1 VNGSHLERGDSHN
14 FGRRV
19 SSRDGWIV
27 KPRTVTWER
36 LLLSRKSPL
45 RRLLEQLAKRDGL
58 GRDAFGFLPDLAFSR
73 ARTLLSGEVESL
85 ELAPLPSLSNDERR
99 ALARI
104 TARCIALSSFLGL
117 ADLHW
122 ENMVLGVARDGQ
134 VVFSPI
140 DAEMILADLSLPTET
155 KLLPDADP
163 EVAAICRH
171 AAGVRRLLPYLGK
184 PVDVEDLCAMASVY
198 RATLGFL
205 DRHAPEIADVFA
217 RLPRMRETPIRVCL
231 RGTDEYVRARSQ
243 PVWPPL
249 LDAEAE
255 QLARG
260 DIPYFFRLYGRP
272 GIHFYADRAL
282 EQIKTLPL
290 RGDVPRLEPLLP
302 IARGLRAP
310 SRKTLRDEGVFALLG
325 AFDHPSFAGRHGG
338 DGLEVRFGQR
348 ALVVRTPLGEEL
360 SAKRNLSAFVGSV
373 YLPCR
378 CGEVRSVFV
387 PPTTRCEGD
396 RADEA
401 W

>member
-1 VNGSHLERGDSHN
+1 
-14 FGRRV
+14 V
-19 SSRDGWIV
+19 SSRAGRIL
-27 KPRTVTWER
+27 KPRTVAWER
-36 LLLSRKSPL
+36 LLLSGKSPL
-45 RRLLEQLAKRDGL
+45 RRLLDQLAKREGL
-58 GRDAFGFLPDLAFSR
+58 GKDAFGFLPDLAFSR
-73 ARTLLSGEVESL
+73 ARNLLSGEVELL

-99 ALARI
+99 ALART

-117 ADLHW
+117 SDMHW
-122 ENMVLGVARDGQ
+122 ENMVLGLARDGR

-140 DAEMILADLSLPTET
+140 DVEMMLGDLSLPTET

-171 AAGVRRLLPYLGK
+171 AAGVRRVLPYLGK
-184 PVDVEDLCAMASVY
+184 PIDVEDLCAMACVY

-205 DRHAPEIADVFA
+205 ARHAPKIADVFA
-217 RLPRMRETPIRVCL
+217 QLPGLHETPIRVCL
-231 RGTDEYVRARSQ
+231 RGTDEYVRARSE

-260 DIPYFFRLYGRP
+260 DVPYFFRLYGRR
-272 GIHFYADRAL
+272 GIHFYGDRAL
-282 EQIKTLPL
+282 EQIKTIPL
-290 RGDVPRLEPLLP
+290 RGDVPQLEPLLP
-302 IARGLRAP
+302 IARGLRAS

-325 AFDHPSFAGRHGG
+325 AFDHPSFVGWHEG
-338 DGLEVRFGQR
+338 DGLEVRFGRR

-373 YLPCR
+373 YLRCR

-396 RADEA
+396 RPLEA